1 MNLLERLFS
10 WDGGRSPDWAAP
22 AVAAA
27 PVARP
32 VSAGGV
38 QAYSTIDL
46 AHDVGFPDFMR
57 DGLNAAGAVVTR
69 RSVMRNA
76 AVKRCV
82 NLIANAIGML
92 PFPLLQL
99 GSDGSRG
106 KAVDHPLYELLTA
119 RPNSRHTAFE
129 FRRLMQ
135 RWLLIDGNAYALI
148 VSSRGRV
155 TSLVPLPPSRVQVRE
170 RPDWTIEY
178 KIKGVTGGFREV
190 PAAEILHLR
199 GDSDDGMMGCSLVD
213 EAAEVLGLSMRAD
226 EAAARLFRNGK
237 IAGTVLESDKQLS
250 PQAAENLRT
259 SIEQQHAGAQNAHRT
274 LVLEEGLKFKE
285 IGAGGRDLQAVES
298 RKHQIEEVSRVFGVP
313 RPFLMLDDTSW
324 GSGIEQ
330 LGIFFVQYALA
341 PWFACWEQAVS
352 RALLTPAERSSGYY
366 PKFNERALLR
376 GSMKDQAEFL
386 SKLSGAGGAP
396 QIIEQNEARGW
407 LDLPE
412 HADGGGLAKG
422 SQGGPANVAQPS

>member
-1 MNLLERLFS
+1 M
-10 WDGGRSPDWAAP
+10 
-22 AVAAA
+22 
-27 PVARP
+27 
-32 VSAGGV
+32 

-46 AHDVGFPDFMR
+46 ARDVNFPDFMR
-57 DGLNAAGAVVTR
+57 GGLNAAGALITR

-82 NLIANAIGML
+82 NLVANAIGSL
-92 PFPLLQL
+92 PFPLLKL
-99 GSDGSRG
+99 GADGSRD
-106 KAVDHPLYELLTA
+106 KALDHPLYELLTA

-148 VSSRGRV
+148 VSSRGKV

-178 KIKGVTGGFREV
+178 KVRGSNGGYREV
-190 PAAEILHLR
+190 KSEEILHLR
-199 GDSDDGMMGCSLVD
+199 GDGDDGMLGCSLVD

-237 IAGTVLESDKQLS
+237 IAGTVLESDKRLGEE
-250 PQAAENLRT
+250 AAFNLRA
-259 SIEQQHAGAQNAHRT
+259 SIEAMHTGAENAHRT

-285 IGAGGRDLQAVES
+285 VGASGRDLQGIES
-298 RKHQIEEVSRVFGVP
+298 RKHQIEEIARVFGIP

-352 RALLTPAERSSGYY
+352 RALLTPLERRQGYY

-386 SKLSGAGGAP
+386 SKLGGAGGSP
-396 QIIEQNEARGW
+396 QFIEQNEGRAW

-412 HADGGGLAKG
+412 HPDGSGLSKG
-422 SQGGPANVAQPS
+422 SQGGQANASTSQD